1 MIKKFIVTAV
11 FVVANIGPVASFSII
26 FSTPKGVVIPNK
38 AVEYLSIS
46 TRQAFALLSGCS
58 PSSSKGMNGRYD
70 VTGENDEIK
79 HRFNGDQESLI
90 GYIRAKCI
98 MGLNQF
104 KMFDKISYC
113 NLPSKCRK
121 FLSSQ
126 VNDIKKLGASN
137 DVAQRYSLMC
147 AFDISWDDSVKIM
160 KGIAKE
166 GPFSHEYSLEEALFI
181 THMHTKMPN
190 AVSRWLK
197 GNEYHEEE
205 LTYAGCLASS
215 LATVLKADEKLP
227 EDFTFDHAGITTT
240 SRESFINMNI
250 RKFIDAYLGE

>member
-1 MIKKFIVTAV
+1 MKIKFILGMLLLTGLNCVNGMCDFVTPHKV
-11 FVVANIGPVASFSII
+11 PILKDVVRYHNDRNYADFYTNDIYEILKRTTFPKDCGKQIMEQWKNDDKPREYRALTKASG
-26 FSTPKGVVIPNK
+26 K
-38 AVEYLSIS
+38 
-46 TRQAFALLSGCS
+46 C
-58 PSSSKGMNGRYD
+58 
-70 VTGENDEIK
+70 VTE
-79 HRFNGDQESLI
+79 
-90 GYIRAKCI
+90 
-98 MGLNQF
+98 LNQF

-113 NLPSKCRK
+113 NLQSKCRK

-250 RKFIDAYLGE
+250 RKFIDAYLGGE